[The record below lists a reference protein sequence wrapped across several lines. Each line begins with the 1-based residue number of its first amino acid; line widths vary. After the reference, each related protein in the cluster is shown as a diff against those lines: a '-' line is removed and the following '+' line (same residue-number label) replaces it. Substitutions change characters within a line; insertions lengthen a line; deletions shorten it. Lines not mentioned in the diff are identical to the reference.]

1 MAKSTPKPGRGVP
14 PRAAAKS
21 KLKSPA
27 AEVDVAADKGGLGI
41 DAGLAIFTTLVLLG
55 ALVCLDM
62 LHAMYEHGMVFKP

>member
-21 KLKSPA
+21 KLKSTA
-27 AEVDVAADKGGLGI
+27 SEVEAEDQGGLGI
-41 DAGLAIFTTLVLLG
+41 DAGIAIFTTLVLLG